1 MKMLLRCKY
10 MLEVRNDLIVIIK
23 KIRRRER
30 FLKELNYMLIKG
42 DQIGHHNIQ
51 NKDLPSVDLKE
62 DDDYLL
68 VPAPHSDLRI

>member
-1 MKMLLRCKY
+1 